1 MERKKRSLK
10 KKTEDF
16 DYANFEKEAI
26 EKLKAGK
33 GLIGPEGALTGMI
46 QRILQAALEGEMDD
60 HMSDEEGPN
69 RRNGSTS
76 KQVQTSMG
84 TINVEPPRG

>member
-33 GLIGPEGALTGMI
+33 GLTGPEGALTGMI
-46 QRILQAALEGEMDD
+46 QRILQAALEGEMETICQMKKVLTAEMDLRQ
-60 HMSDEEGPN
+60 SRS
-69 RRNGSTS
+69 RRVWVLST
-76 KQVQTSMG
+76 
-84 TINVEPPRG
+84 